1 MLKFRIDRYI
11 NEHVFNFFE
20 IMSVSF

>member
-11 NEHVFNFFE
+11 NEHVFNFFK
-20 IMSVSF
+20 ITSVSF